1 MGISI
6 QLHPTW
12 ASQASHVHSP
22 KLRLVGLFFHP
33 KAPCKSVQT
42 ARSFRTPRPRR
53 LASPQL
59 AS

>member
-6 QLHPTW
+6 QCTRHGP
-12 ASQASHVHSP
+12 AMS